1 MALSEMLGCK
11 EKVVGISNASH
22 DFSSNELLLG
32 ETVSAFESWCPSR
45 SGSRS
50 ASIQDIF
57 GLAYGGRSLVMSF
70 ASKLPVARA
79 LSTKPFLLKP
89 TTPNYGFFWSGK
101 VTTSLF
107 FKRLNILIGGHL
119 Q

>member
-1 MALSEMLGCK
+1 MPVMILAQMK
-11 EKVVGISNASH
+11 
-22 DFSSNELLLG
+22 LLLG

-101 VTTSLF
+101 VTPSLF
-107 FKRLNILIGGHL
+107 FFKIKYSNRWAFTIVLR
-119 Q
+119 